1 MADIAEDVHAK
12 LSVEIKSKPSG
23 RTHIMLRDWYDSV
36 NGWASPLPRNTIAV
50 YPVGPGLSELEL
62 TFTDDW
68 LRLIITHE
76 YVHILTMDMAGGVP
90 GLFRKIFGR
99 SMATVPNAFMPL
111 WIIEGYAVYHET
123 KHTRGGRA
131 RGPYFDMI
139 LRAASL
145 DGKFNTI
152 SQAQSGIDSWPS
164 AIQYIYGGM
173 FCQYLADR
181 FGEDRLLEIYR
192 RQSRVIGPV
201 LPWVPG
207 QFESLAV
214 SLYWLTI
221 DPVGENGFGIF
232 NGLHYDRLWDDWK
245 NSLRAGYEEQK
256 ARLEKDGLTASTR
269 LTHTGYRTAEP
280 EFSPDGRRIAYI
292 SRGDDRYTQLR
303 LMDADGQNDRLLY
316 QGRVESLCWSPDGEK
331 IVFAM
336 LDYWR
341 GLFFYS
347 DLYVCDTGTGKVERL
362 TRGLRVRTPA
372 WSPDGKAVLF
382 AVNTGSGN
390 SDLAVLNLEAGGKS
404 VRYFTRSRDM
414 SFYSGCAWS
423 PDGLKIAF
431 VKLEPGRLQKV
442 CMANPDGTGV

>member
-1 MADIAEDVHAK
+1 MPNSRKRSTRSFPAGAAVLILAILLCTAPAFPQEERPEGTAGRPPVGRWYTLKSDNFLIHFTEGSEHLARRVADIAEDVHAK

-68 LRLIITHE
+68 LRLLITHE

-207 QFESLAV
+207 QWHDFRS
-214 SLYWLTI
+214 I
-221 DPVGENGFGIF
+221 
-232 NGLHYDRLWDDWK
+232 
-245 NSLRAGYEEQK
+245 
-256 ARLEKDGLTASTR
+256 
-269 LTHTGYRTAEP
+269 
-280 EFSPDGRRIAYI
+280 
-292 SRGDDRYTQLR
+292 
-303 LMDADGQNDRLLY
+303 
-316 QGRVESLCWSPDGEK
+316 
-331 IVFAM
+331 
-336 LDYWR
+336 
-341 GLFFYS
+341 
-347 DLYVCDTGTGKVERL
+347 
-362 TRGLRVRTPA
+362 
-372 WSPDGKAVLF
+372 
-382 AVNTGSGN
+382 
-390 SDLAVLNLEAGGKS
+390 DLAAVHVKGTPGDVVTVVGG
-404 VRYFTRSRDM
+404 T
-414 SFYSGCAWS
+414 W
-423 PDGLKIAF
+423 
-431 VKLEPGRLQKV
+431 
-442 CMANPDGTGV
+442 